1 MSISEETKAKRIAVR
16 TKLHAERILINDRWF
31 HPNANHGTSAG
42 YITYG
47 CRCQHCLE
55 TEKER
60 YRARNAAWTRQESAA
75 IDTYARS
82 IPNRTPI
89 PTADL
94 QLAAYIREG
103 AAA

>member
-1 MSISEETKAKRIAVR
+1 MNIEETKARRKALRAQLKSER
-16 TKLHAERILINDRWF
+16 TPVDGKMI
-31 HPNANHGTSAG
+31 HPDAPHGTSTG
-42 YITYG
+42 YVMYS
-47 CRCQHCLE
+47 CRCQPCLD
-55 TEKER
+55 TEKQR

-94 QLAAYIREG
+94 QLAAYIRNG